1 MKGRTFIL
9 GPSGWRR
16 MQHLPLV
23 CRLMGVRRFAEY
35 LRGLLWEQR
44 VYLRLERSIHN
55 SASVCPAGLPAAAE
69 GFRWVRGD
77 LTELRR
83 LRDQKHLRSLLP
95 LECWTDLRAGLHWFQ
110 SLWRGEEELVHIHW
124 VALPG
129 QKTSLPRLEVGS
141 GEAEIRAAFTA
152 PAFRSRGFFAL
163 ALHKT
168 LADLAHGPVHRVFAY
183 VRPANQASLRAFQKA
198 GFQVAGL
205 QIVKMR
211 LGFCRTELRAPSHT

>member
-1 MKGRTFIL
+1 MRGRTFIL
-9 GPSGWRR
+9 GSSDWRR
-16 MQHLPLV
+16 MRHLPLV
-23 CRLMGVRRFAEY
+23 FRLMGVRRFAEY
-35 LRGLLWEQR
+35 LKGILWEQR
-44 VYLRLERSIHN
+44 AYLRLERSIHS
-55 SASVCPAGLPAAAE
+55 SAPTGSADVPPAVEGL
-69 GFRWVRGD
+69 RWVQGD
-77 LTELRR
+77 LAELRR
-83 LRDQKHLRSLLP
+83 LRGQKHLRSLLP

-110 SLWRGEEELVHIHW
+110 SLWREEELVHIHW

-129 QKTSLPRLEVGS
+129 QKASLPRQVVGP

-152 PAFRSRGFFAL
+152 PAFRSQGFFAL

-198 GFQVAGL
+198 GFQVAAQ